1 MQVLACVHF
10 CPEIF
15 VFLVEQARLG
25 CPCCIRAYLDGAFR
39 LLSSNLGAP
48 SLHPSSYC
56 PDHNHAQGRGHC
68 HHHHHHHHHRN
79 CHYNHLNHLVII
91 TTTTII
97 IIMVRK
103 KMAMKYNGQPTDESP
118 HRDESP
124 GSNGINRHLIT
135 NSSLITNTNL
145 MITSA
150 VILIVTWSSFLIHW
164 IGPRSEKVHKFKR
177 FYWPTRIR
185 PFRSHYFQSVFYL
198 PLP

>member
-1 MQVLACVHF
+1 MLKVM
-10 CPEIF
+10 
-15 VFLVEQARLG
+15 
-25 CPCCIRAYLDGAFR
+25 
-39 LLSSNLGAP
+39 
-48 SLHPSSYC
+48 
-56 PDHNHAQGRGHC
+56 
-68 HHHHHHHHHRN
+68 
-79 CHYNHLNHLVII
+79 VIAI
-91 TTTTII
+91 TIS
-97 IIMVRK
+97 MVRK
-103 KMAMKYNGQPTDESP
+103 KMAMKYNGQTPDESP

-135 NSSLITNTNL
+135 NSSIITNTNL
-145 MITSA
+145 VITSA